1 MMTNLDFR
9 VAITEAI
16 ETGKVDNQLDTI
28 AKAVQQRKNLLRTD
42 ITIDDFSIGDR
53 ITINERC
60 GTKYLRGETAT
71 IVGIRRTKLTIQ
83 FDNPSGR
90 FARKNSDGSIYSSD
104 VVVPIEIVD
113 KKK

>member
-1 MMTNLDFR
+1 MMTNLDFL